1 MVLIIFEII
10 LDLSTA
16 YIGSLGLR
24 LKLANLSK
32 LVSPLNYWTQHPN
45 VKGGLSL
52 KTDNAI
58 LRMKYSLG
66 ISLPSMVTG
75 KIEKFLNFGLFVMN
89 LTHYAMVYICLVI
102 YPRYE
107 MSNCLFEATLQQ
119 IEEKC
124 NCTPVRNP
132 F

>member
-52 KTDNAI
+52 KTDNVI
-58 LRMKYSLG
+58 LRMKYNLG

-75 KIEKFLNFGLFVMN
+75 KIEKFLNFGQFV
-89 LTHYAMVYICLVI
+89 II
-102 YPRYE
+102 
-107 MSNCLFEATLQQ
+107 
-119 IEEKC
+119 
-124 NCTPVRNP
+124 
-132 F
+132 